1 MAKKNFDIII
11 VGNGVVGLSAA
22 RILKML
28 SFNVAI
34 ISGSEDGVKAKS
46 HTSER
51 NFSIVESSKIF
62 LDAIGVWKILRN
74 SNLGK
79 YYKIDI
85 WDLTCGES
93 LRFNTPLGFDE
104 PMGWVVPE
112 SVLVGSLN
120 YCVEDVTRFHDLK
133 SVNNTDGRLVE
144 VNLENSDQIFAEL
157 VLFTDSLY
165 PEIRQRLGLDFKAK
179 SYGQLGVVLDIKT
192 EKPHQ
197 NVARQWFSKEGVLA
211 FLPKF
216 EENLCSVVFSVSQ
229 AKGVDVKKHSV
240 EELSDYLSR
249 SSELAL
255 GKVRA
260 LDPPHLFSLKRG
272 IANDWVKNRCLL
284 VGGAAHAVHPLAG
297 LGLNLSLMDVASL
310 ADCFQP
316 SKLKRCEALVGDLNY
331 YQRWRKS
338 ESVALLIS
346 TEGLL
351 NFFLQPMLNFRKMRG
366 KILKLFGKSDLL
378 KEKIVRQAM
387 GLDGDLPS
395 LARQKESTE
404 RIK

>member
-1 MAKKNFDIII
+1 MVNRNFDILI

-22 RILKML
+22 CILKML

-34 ISGSEDGVKAKS
+34 ISTSEFGSKEKP

-51 NFSIVESSKIF
+51 NFTIVESSKRF
-62 LDAIGVWKILRN
+62 LDAIGVWKIIQN
-74 SNLGK
+74 SDLGK

-85 WDLTCGES
+85 WDLTCEENF
-93 LRFNTPLGFDE
+93 RFDAPLGFDE

-112 SVLVGSLN
+112 SVLVDSLN
-120 YCVEDVTRFHDLK
+120 LCVEDVTRFYDLE
-133 SVNNTDGRLVE
+133 SIINTDGRLVE
-144 VNLENSDQIFAEL
+144 INLANNDQIFTEM

-165 PEIRQRLGLDFKAK
+165 PEIRQDLGLDFKAK
-179 SYGQLGVVLDIKT
+179 SYNQLGIVLDIKT

-197 NVARQWFSKEGVLA
+197 NVARQWFSREGVLA

-216 EENLCSVVFSVSQ
+216 EEDLCSVVFSVSLD
-229 AKGVDVKKHSV
+229 KGDDVRKYSLA
-240 EELSDYLSR
+240 ELSDYLTR
-249 SSELAL
+249 ISESTL
-255 GKVRA
+255 GQVHA
-260 LDPPHLFSLKRG
+260 MELPSLFPLKRG
-272 IANDWVKNRCLL
+272 IATDWIKNRCLL

-297 LGLNLSLMDVASL
+297 LGLNLSLMDVACL
-310 ADCFQP
+310 AECLRR
-316 SKLKRCEALVGDLNY
+316 SKLKHYESLAGDLNY

-338 ESVALLIS
+338 EAVALLMS

-351 NFFLQPMLNFRKMRG
+351 KFFLQPMLKFRKIRC
-366 KILKLFGKSDLL
+366 KLLRIFGKSDLL

-395 LARQKESTE
+395 LVKKKTRWKE
-404 RIK
+404 